1 MNILKVVPFKKA
13 FRTEYLTYFTTKD
26 VSVGNIVTFDIKNKT
41 HQGFVIDVEN
51 AQTTKTDIKQA
62 SFSLKKIKSVYKETI
77 FNTALVQ
84 TLKDAELFYATSIGA
99 LSTAI
104 TPQFVLK
111 DIAAFKI
118 PHTDTVARKESTEQ
132 YAIQEPD
139 AERYSS
145 YKRLI
150 REEFAKKKSVLFV
163 CPTIE
168 DAEYAFKE
176 LSKGIVENSYL
187 FASHVKSSELSSK
200 WIEATKNT
208 KPILVVA
215 TGHYAFTPLSRIG
228 SVVVEKESSKLYKT
242 QNSPYI
248 DYRMLLEMYAKNL
261 GARFVVGDLI
271 LRLESH
277 IKIDQFTM
285 HEYSPLKFR
294 TLTTAQ
300 SHVIEMNKRE
310 HTKGDEFALFS
321 PEMIEM
327 INHAHQAS
335 EHVLLLCA
343 RKGLSP
349 SIVCMDCGHTVK
361 CTNCDSPMVL
371 HGKDATERSN
381 YFLCHRCNEHRHAGE
396 LCVHCGGWRLKTLG
410 VATDTIEQFIQD
422 KFPHATVFVFNGDRV
437 KTQKQARKL
446 ITEFYATPGAILIGT
461 EMALLYTK
469 DEIEHIGVVS
479 IDSMF
484 SIPDFSIHERILIN
498 LLRAKSLA
506 SRTFILQTRNPNS
519 PILGFAQ
526 SGNIREFIRAELK
539 ERKQYSYP
547 PYSIMIKLVLQGTPT
562 KVHEEATKV
571 KEFLKDF
578 ELFGYP
584 ILTQTNRD
592 RLTYGL
598 LIRLETDAWPD
609 LKLAEKLR
617 ALPQY
622 IKVVIQADNIF

>member
-26 VSVGNIVTFDIKNKT
+26 VSIGNIVTFDIKNKT

-51 AQTTKTDIKQA
+51 AETTKTDIKQA
-62 SFSLKKIKSVYKETI
+62 TFSLRKIKSVYKETI

-84 TLKDAELFYATSIGA
+84 TLKDAEAFYATSIGA
-99 LSTAI
+99 LSTVIA
-104 TPQFVLK
+104 PLFVLK
-111 DIAAFKI
+111 DINAFKI
-118 PHTDTVARKESTEQ
+118 PHSDTVAKKESTEQ

-139 AERYSS
+139 IERYSS

-176 LSKGIVENSYL
+176 LSKGISENSYL
-187 FASHVKSSELSSK
+187 FASHIKSSELTSK
-200 WIEATKNT
+200 WAEAIKNE
-208 KPILVVA
+208 KPVLIVS
-215 TGHYAFTPLSRIG
+215 TGHYAFAPLSRIG
-228 SVVVEKESSKLYKT
+228 SVVVEKESSKLYKS
-242 QNSPYI
+242 QSAPYA
-248 DYRMLLEMYAKNL
+248 DYRVLLEMYARNL

-277 IKIDQFTM
+277 LKIDQFTM

-300 SHVIEMNKRE
+300 SEVVPMNNRE
-310 HTKGDEFALFS
+310 HIKGDEFAIFS
-321 PEMIEM
+321 PKMLEMIQ
-327 INHAHQAS
+327 NAHLDS
-335 EHVLLLCA
+335 EHVMLLCA
-343 RKGLSP
+343 RKGLAS

-371 HGKDATERSN
+371 HGKDATDKSN

-410 VATDTIEQFIQD
+410 VATELIEQYILE
-422 KFPHATVFVFNGDRV
+422 KFPHAAVFVFNSDRI
-437 KTQKQARKL
+437 KTQKQARKF
-446 ITEFYATPGAILIGT
+446 ITDFYATPGAILIGT

-469 DEIEHIGVVS
+469 EEIAHIGVVS

-484 SIPDFSIHERILIN
+484 SIPDFSIHERILTN

-506 SRTFILQTRNPNS
+506 SRTFILQTRNPDS
-519 PILGFAQ
+519 PIIGFAH

-547 PYSIMIKLVLQGTPT
+547 PYSFMIKITLQGAPS
-562 KVHEEATKV
+562 KVHEEATKI
-571 KEFLKDF
+571 KDFLKGF

-584 ILTQTNRD
+584 ILTQTNRNK
-592 RLTYGL
+592 LTYGL
-598 LIRLETDAWPD
+598 LIRLEQDGWPNAA
-609 LKLAEKLR
+609 LAEKLR

-622 IKVVIQADNIF
+622 IKVVVQTDNIF

>member
-1 MNILKVVPFKKA
+1 MKILKVVPFKKA

-26 VSVGNIVTFDIKNKT
+26 VAIGNIVTFDIKNKT
-41 HQGFVIDVEN
+41 NQGFVIDVQSAE
-51 AQTTKTDIKQA
+51 TTKSDIKQA
-62 SFSLKKIKSVYKETI
+62 SFSLKKIKSIYKETI
-77 FNTALVQ
+77 FNTALVE
-84 TLKDAELFYATSIGA
+84 TLKDAEKFYATSIGA
-99 LSTAI
+99 LSTVI
-104 TPQFVLK
+104 VPQFVLK
-111 DIAAFKI
+111 DVAAFKI

-139 AERYSS
+139 NERYSS

-187 FASHVKSSELSSK
+187 FASHIKSSELSKK
-200 WIEATKNT
+200 WTEAIKNE
-208 KPILVVA
+208 KPVLVVA
-215 TGHYAFTPLSRIG
+215 TGHYAFAPLSRIG
-228 SVVVEKESSKLYKT
+228 SVVVEKESSRLYKT
-242 QNSPYI
+242 QSAPYA
-248 DYRMLLEMYAKNL
+248 DYRVLLEMYAKHL

-277 IKIDQFTM
+277 LKIDQFTM

-294 TLTTAQ
+294 TLTTAE
-300 SHVIEMNKRE
+300 SKIIEMNKRE
-310 HTKGDEFALFS
+310 HTRGDEFAIFS
-321 PEMIEM
+321 GELVDM

-335 EHVLLLCA
+335 EHVMLLCA

-349 SIVCMDCGHTVK
+349 NIVCMDCGTTVK

-371 HGKDATERSN
+371 HGKTPTERGN

-396 LCVHCGGWRLKTLG
+396 LCVHCGSWRLKTLG
-410 VATDTIEQFIQD
+410 VATDMIEQYILD
-422 KFPHATVFVFNGDRV
+422 KFPHAQVFVFNSDRI
-437 KTQKQARKL
+437 KTQKQAKKL
-446 ITEFYATPGAILIGT
+446 ITEYYSTPGAILIGT

-484 SIPDFSIHERILIN
+484 SIPDFSIHERILTN

-506 SRTFILQTRNPNS
+506 SRTFILQTRYPES
-519 PILGFAQ
+519 PVIGFAG
-526 SGNIREFIRAELK
+526 SGNIREFMRAELR
-539 ERKQYSYP
+539 ERKTYNYP
-547 PYSIMIKLVLQGTPT
+547 PYSTMIKMTLQGPPD
-562 KVHEEATKV
+562 KVHDETAKI
-571 KEFLKDF
+571 KQFLSDF

-584 ILTQTNRD
+584 ILTQTD
-592 RLTYGL
+592 RKKLTYGL
-598 LIRLETDAWPD
+598 LIRLESDGWPNPA
-609 LKLAEKLR
+609 LAEKLR